1 MLRYPNG
8 VLSSWNDSFHFCD
21 WSGISCGKRHRRVT
35 VIKLKSQGLEG
46 SLSPHVGNLSFL
58 RVLLLWNNS
67 LQGTIPHELGHLS
80 RLRGLILGRNKFHG
94 VIPTNL
100 SGCSELKEL
109 GLAFNKLVGSIAHQR
124 RSVSSPNLVL
134 FQLKVITLQVS
145 RESITQGVQA
155 QSFDES
161 ELAECIPYSV
171 ERGRVLHAYYS
182 STRSPNKEG
191 VSGLWSKMLILHF
204 VLLLLLEREKD
215 DNTADKTPRSTSGT
229 SHHQNSQFR
238 VYTNWRWLNPVMLCP
253 VEEDDLGLDVWDP
266 RKLHGEIKRH
276 EDCEC
281 NHFTGSL
288 HPTTGSMLP
297 NLLYLQLTQNQ
308 LTGIIPPSL
317 SNCSKLQLIELTDN
331 KFTGKL
337 TIDFSKLK
345 DITEVSLYNNS
356 LSGSGEADDDMKF
369 IDSLKN
375 CSSFQ
380 VLGLYNCNLKGVLP
394 ITIGNLSDQFYYL
407 DLGANQLYGNIDS
420 SVGSIP
426 DAIGNLSLL
435 LRLYLDSNRLE
446 GKIPSSLGNI
456 PSTLGACT
464 SLSFLSLEGNLFKGI
479 IPSSFKSLRGVAK
492 LDLSHNNLSGLIPK
506 FLEEFSLERLDLSF
520 NDFEGEVPVLGIFA
534 NTSEFSVLSN
544 RRLCGG
550 LVELGLPKCKETK
563 IHKKRFPL
571 FVIAILIASTLL
583 TILCLVFGW
592 FKKKSKEQTSQSSR
606 KEQFLKV
613 SYNQLLKATDGF
625 SEANLIGLGGFSSV
639 YKGILND
646 EEFVAVKVLRLQNR
660 RAYKSF
666 LAECEVWR
674 NIRHRNLLK
683 IITSCSS
690 VDFQG
695 NDFKALV
702 YEFMSNGS
710 SHDWLHSS
718 AITSRLNLLQRI
730 NILLDV
736 AHALDYLHN
745 HCIPTIVHADLKPSN
760 ILLDDDMVAHVGD
773 FGLARFLGTDL
784 NQNSSTSVKRNNW
797 LCPSSRL
804 TTSLMKG
811 LAFTNLLTWPLSDH
825 VTDVI
830 DDDVIVLQSTE
841 ANAHKMDECLASTLK
856 MGVTCSLDSPPQR
869 MNIKDVVRELQHVMD
884 LLQSI

>member
-46 SLSPHVGNLSFL
+46 SLSPHVGNLTASC
-58 RVLLLWNNS
+58 VLLL
-67 LQGTIPHELGHLS
+67 
-80 RLRGLILGRNKFHG
+80 
-94 VIPTNL
+94 
-100 SGCSELKEL
+100 LKEL
-109 GLAFNKLVGSIAHQR
+109 GLAFNKLVGSVPKEIGFL
-124 RSVSSPNLVL
+124 SKLSIVSIESNNFTGGILPFWGN
-134 FQLKVITLQVS
+134 ITLMEVCWIS
-145 RESITQGVQA
+145 VKFPFGGRIPDTLAVGKSLRKIDAGFRGPLLGVQD

-171 ERGRVLHAYYS
+171 EQGRVLHAYYS

-191 VSGLWSKMLILHF
+191 VSGLWSKMLILF

-238 VYTNWRWLNPVMLCP
+238 YLCMLKIYAYSIW
-253 VEEDDLGLDVWDP
+253 VRLVSGEGDWVTGFLGGV
-266 RKLHGEIKRH
+266 
-276 EDCEC
+276 
-281 NHFTGSL
+281 NSA
-288 HPTTGSMLP
+288 
-297 NLLYLQLTQNQ
+297 LLVAQLM
-308 LTGIIPPSL
+308 
-317 SNCSKLQLIELTDN
+317 DN

-345 DITEVSLYNNS
+345 DITEVSLYNNN

-380 VLGLYNCNLKGVLP
+380 VLVFIICNLKDDNQFTGKIP
-394 ITIGNLSDQFYYL
+394 STIGELKKLEIVALEQ
-407 DLGANQLYGNIDS
+407 NQLS
-420 SVGSIP
+420 GSIP

-479 IPSSFKSLRGVAK
+479 IPSSFKSLRG
-492 LDLSHNNLSGLIPK
+492 
-506 FLEEFSLERLDLSF
+506 
-520 NDFEGEVPVLGIFA
+520 
-534 NTSEFSVLSN
+534 
-544 RRLCGG
+544 
-550 LVELGLPKCKETK
+550 
-563 IHKKRFPL
+563 
-571 FVIAILIASTLL
+571 
-583 TILCLVFGW
+583 
-592 FKKKSKEQTSQSSR
+592 FKKKSKDQTSQSSR

-625 SEANLIGLGGFSSV
+625 SGANLIGLGEFSSV

-710 SHDWLHSS
+710 LHDWLHSS

-745 HCIPTIVHADLKPSN
+745 HCIPTIVHGDLKPSN

-784 NQNSSTSVKRNNW
+784 NQNSSTSVKGTIGYAPPEYGMGNEMT
-797 LCPSSRL
+797 SSGDVYSFGIL
-804 TTSLMKG
+804 VLEVISGKSPTDDIFTEG
-811 LAFTNLLTWPLSDH
+811 LSIHKFAYMALPDH
-825 VTDVI
+825 VMDVI

-841 ANAHKMDECLASTLK
+841 ANAHKMEECLASTLK
-856 MGVTCSLDSPPQR
+856 IGVTCSLDSPQQR

-884 LLQSI
+884 MLQSI

>member
-1 MLRYPNG
+1 MEMRPITRLCCR
-8 VLSSWNDSFHFCD
+8 SSYSFHFCD

-58 RVLLLWNNS
+58 RVLWLWNNS

-109 GLAFNKLVGSIAHQR
+109 GLAFNKLVGSVPKEIGFL
-124 RSVSSPNLVL
+124 SKLSIVSIESNNFTGGIPPFWGN
-134 FQLKVITLQVS
+134 ITLMEVFAIS
-145 RESITQGVQA
+145 DNPFGGRIPDTLGRWKSLTEIDAGFRGPLLGVQD

-161 ELAECIPYSV
+161 ELAECIPHSV
-171 ERGRVLHAYYS
+171 EQGRVLHAYYS

-238 VYTNWRWLNPVMLCP
+238 YLCMLKIYAYSIW
-253 VEEDDLGLDVWDP
+253 VRLVSGEGDWVTGFLGGV
-266 RKLHGEIKRH
+266 
-276 EDCEC
+276 
-281 NHFTGSL
+281 NSA
-288 HPTTGSMLP
+288 
-297 NLLYLQLTQNQ
+297 LLVAQ
-308 LTGIIPPSL
+308 
-317 SNCSKLQLIELTDN
+317 LTDN

-380 VLGLYNCNLKGVLP
+380 
-394 ITIGNLSDQFYYL
+394 
-407 DLGANQLYGNIDS
+407 
-420 SVGSIP
+420 
-426 DAIGNLSLL
+426 
-435 LRLYLDSNRLE
+435 
-446 GKIPSSLGNI
+446 
-456 PSTLGACT
+456 
-464 SLSFLSLEGNLFKGI
+464 
-479 IPSSFKSLRGVAK
+479 
-492 LDLSHNNLSGLIPK
+492 
-506 FLEEFSLERLDLSF
+506 
-520 NDFEGEVPVLGIFA
+520 
-534 NTSEFSVLSN
+534 
-544 RRLCGG
+544 
-550 LVELGLPKCKETK
+550 
-563 IHKKRFPL
+563 
-571 FVIAILIASTLL
+571 
-583 TILCLVFGW
+583 
-592 FKKKSKEQTSQSSR
+592 FKKKSKDQTSQSSR

-625 SEANLIGLGGFSSV
+625 SGANLIGLGEFSSV

-646 EEFVAVKVLRLQNR
+646 EEFVAVKVLRLQSR

-797 LCPSSRL
+797 LCPSSL
-804 TTSLMKG
+804 LIVMTGKKPTDDIFNEG
-811 LAFTNLLTWPLSDH
+811 LSIHKFAYMALSDH

-884 LLQSI
+884 MLQSI